1 MTIHGEQDAQ
11 GVIVSTVL
19 PITVSSIMSG
29 NYNIRIAIDA
39 SRLGSPR
46 LCVAGDLLGV
56 RLPTCTRRLDV
67 GQAAP
72 VDNAVRTSVLGGR
85 LLSLL

>member
-1 MTIHGEQDAQ
+1 M
-11 GVIVSTVL
+11 STMIS
-19 PITVSSIMSG
+19 ITVSSIVSG
-29 NYNIRIAIDA
+29 NYSIRIAIDA

-46 LCVAGDLLGV
+46 LCFAGDLLGV
-56 RLPTCTRRLDV
+56 RLPTCTSQLDV